1 MGWSMYTARF
11 GATRPA
17 FLPAVAD
24 PEAVTASVRAGLD
37 WMYPD
42 VVITA
47 DTATVRLSM
56 NAPSAEAA
64 LAHLRG
70 SYKSAL
76 YTAGVWR
83 VGNWPLHL
91 LTVEAGLPPGVG
103 APPGS
108 ATEPAAAV
116 RDRHRDRDSL
126 HLVG

>member
-24 PEAVTASVRAGLD
+24 PEAVADSVRAGLD
-37 WMYPD
+37 WMFPE
-42 VVITA
+42 VTITA

-76 YTAGVWR
+76 HTAGVWQ

-91 LTVEAGLPPGVG
+91 LTVEAGLPSEVR
-103 APPGS
+103 
-108 ATEPAAAV
+108 AAAGCGTGPAGTV
-116 RDRHRDRDSL
+116 HGRDGL

>member
-1 MGWSMYTARF
+1 MT
-11 GATRPA
+11 
-17 FLPAVAD
+17 D
-24 PEAVTASVRAGLD
+24 PEAVAASVRAGLD
-37 WMYPD
+37 WMFPE
-42 VVITA
+42 VTITA

-76 YTAGVWR
+76 YTAGVWQ

-91 LTVEAGLPPGVG
+91 LTVEAGPPAGIQVP
-103 APPGS
+103 ADADAGS
-108 ATEPAAAV
+108 AGTV
-116 RDRHRDRDSL
+116 HSLDGL

>member
-11 GATRPA
+11 GATKPG

-24 PEAVTASVRAGLD
+24 PDAVTESVRSGLD
-37 WMYPD
+37 WMYPE
-42 VVITA
+42 VEITA

-76 YTAGVWR
+76 YTAGVWQ

-91 LTVEAGLPPGVG
+91 LSVESGLPQEVQ
-103 APPGS
+103 S
-108 ATEPAAAV
+108 TL
-116 RDRHRDRDSL
+116 DLDSDAGL

>member
-24 PEAVTASVRAGLD
+24 PEAVAESVRAGLD
-37 WMYPD
+37 WMFPD

-76 YTAGVWR
+76 YTAGVWQ

-91 LTVEAGLPPGVG
+91 LTVEAGLPLGVG
-103 APPGS
+103 APPDPV
-108 ATEPAAAV
+108 AEPAGTV
-116 RDRHRDRDSL
+116 HGRDGL

>member
-1 MGWSMYTARF
+1 MTMGWSMYTARF
-11 GATRPA
+11 GATKPA
-17 FLPAVAD
+17 FLPAVED
-24 PEAVTASVRAGLD
+24 PVAVSESVRHGLD
-37 WMYPD
+37 WMFPEVD
-42 VVITA
+42 ITT

-76 YTAGVWR
+76 YTAGVWQ

-91 LTVEAGLPPGVG
+91 LSVEAGLPQEVQDAVDSG
-103 APPGS
+103 AEVAGAAS
-108 ATEPAAAV
+108 AG
-116 RDRHRDRDSL
+116 L